1 MHTYKVELNR
11 VAEFPLD
18 MLRYD
23 DAAAATSDDQALINL
38 MADLSADRSHLPK
51 TVAITLRSPLRFA
64 PHTKRWES
72 FGVRVV
78 ESDNPWSR
86 VSAPVRPRTPDFQGR
101 LNHLSIEKRGAD
113 AYDILYTAAPTDPFT
128 SGRVARLR
136 AASTEEAQRMLTAT
150 RGTWRILWEGDALGM
165 MLPEGLTDREF
176 ESAQEAFGV
185 FVLKMLG

>member
-38 MADLSADRSHLPK
+38 MANLSADRSHLPK

-86 VSAPVRPRTPDFQGR
+86 VSAPVRPRTPLTLDD
-101 LNHLSIEKRGAD
+101 LSISKRDAD
-113 AYDILYTAAPTDPFT
+113 AYEITYRGSGAHPYGA
-128 SGRVARLR
+128 GRVARLR
-136 AASTEEAQRMLTAT
+136 AAFTENDGGVRTAT
-150 RGTWRILWEGDALGM
+150 PGTWEILWDGKTLGMGDAPAGLCADTFETAQAAFSYFVHRVLG
-165 MLPEGLTDREF
+165 
-176 ESAQEAFGV
+176 
-185 FVLKMLG
+185 